1 MLFSISE
8 LKESFS
14 LYDRNDEGM
23 ITTGDVSFAI
33 RSMGQNP
40 TEAECNELVQDID
53 LNGKSLSLSLSLS
66 LSPTS
71 DVFAFQSL
79 YLLPL
84 HLHQWSNRTAYLEG
98 FPRSTPPVLLCSF
111 LLLLL
116 VLVFSF
122 CLLLLTL
129 KQLNAENVSVC
140 VCVCVC
146 VFAGGGGL

>member
-53 LNGKSLSLSLSLS
+53 LNGKCLSLS
-66 LSPTS
+66 LSPS
-71 DVFAFQSL
+71 
-79 YLLPL
+79 
-84 HLHQWSNRTAYLEG
+84 H
-98 FPRSTPPVLLCSF
+98 
-111 LLLLL
+111 
-116 VLVFSF
+116 VFSF
-122 CLLLLTL
+122 PVTVSFTFALTSM
-129 KQLNAENVSVC
+129 V
-140 VCVCVC
+140 
-146 VFAGGGGL
+146 